1 MQNNFF
7 HINRIYMNRLFNY
20 KNINWDLYDDVNILG
35 GINGSGKSTI
45 LKIAYQIL
53 NTGCLSE
60 ELIHTVDEVE
70 IVLKES
76 IRFLWVKEKVDSLE
90 YVREEGFEYFGNNKI
105 GDDGKIIIQKT
116 RIEDENGTT
125 YPLSEIRN
133 NIKAY
138 FINSYEQTLLKNE
151 ELSTLGENLKTY
163 LDVLIFKQI
172 YQRNSKLVNAYEQV
186 KDSINKIDIKDIQE
200 QVKKDVMGDN
210 EIKLLISSLMKKREN
225 KEIDDKNIVKEFRK
239 NQDGIFNNKL
249 NYYIEKALTD
259 IVSQKTNT
267 LSIVKSQLWDIYEIM
282 DQFYNSSLTVER
294 NPLFTFKCKDSSI
307 IDFTH
312 LSTGEKQLLLILLMV
327 FNTEKKECIFFM
339 DEPDLSMHVDWKE
352 KFVITLRKINP
363 NMQLI
368 IATHAPSLIE
378 GWFDKV
384 KEVCEISQDIN

>member
-1 MQNNFF
+1 
-7 HINRIYMNRLFNY
+7 MNRLFNY
-20 KNINWDLYDDVNILG
+20 KSINWNLFDDVNILG

-53 NTGCLSE
+53 NTGYLSE
-60 ELIHTVDEVE
+60 ELIHTVDKVE

-116 RIEDENGTT
+116 RIEDENGTI
-125 YPLSEIRN
+125 YLLSEIRN
-133 NIKAY
+133 NIKVY

-186 KDSINKIDIKDIQE
+186 KDSIDKIDIKDIQE
-200 QVKKDVMGDN
+200 QVKKDVMDDN
-210 EIKLLISSLMKKREN
+210 EIKLLISSLMKKKEN
-225 KEIDDKNIVKEFRK
+225 KEISDEDIAKEFHK
-239 NQDGIFNNKL
+239 DQDGIFNNKL
-249 NYYIEKALTD
+249 NYYLEKALTD
-259 IVSQKTNT
+259 IVSQKANT

-352 KFVITLRKINP
+352 KFVSTLRKINP

>member
-1 MQNNFF
+1 MQNNFS

-20 KNINWDLYDDVNILG
+20 KNVNWSLFDDVNILG

-53 NTGCLSE
+53 NTGYLSE
-60 ELIHTVDEVE
+60 ELISTVDSIE
-70 IVLKES
+70 IYFTNSV
-76 IRFLWVKEKVDSLE
+76 RFLWKKEKVDSLE

-105 GDDGKIIIQKT
+105 GDDGKIIIQKI
-116 RIEDENGTT
+116 RIEDDNNVT
-125 YPLSEIRN
+125 YLFNEVRN
-133 NIKAY
+133 NLNIY

-151 ELSTLGENLKTY
+151 ELSAIAENLRTY

-172 YQRNSKLVNAYEQV
+172 YQRNSKLVNVYEQV
-186 KDSINKIDIKDIQE
+186 KESVDQIDMNNIQE
-200 QVKKDVMGDN
+200 QVKKNVMDDN
-210 EIKLLISSLMKKREN
+210 EIKLLISSLMKKKEN
-225 KEIDDKNIVKEFRK
+225 KEIDDEDIIKTFDID
-239 NQDGIFNNKL
+239 QDGIFKNKL
-249 NYYIEKALTD
+249 GYYIEKALTD
-259 IVSQKTNT
+259 LVAQKSKK
-267 LSIVKSQLWDIYEIM
+267 LLLAESQLWDIYEIM
-282 DQFYNSSLTVER
+282 EQFYNSSLTVEK
-294 NPLFTFKCKDSSI
+294 NPLFTFKCKDNSI

-327 FNTEKKECIFFM
+327 FNTEKKECVFFM

-352 KFVITLRKINP
+352 KFVTTLRKINP

-384 KEVCEISQDIN
+384 KEVCEISQDID